1 MTAETLV
8 KRPTRA
14 GSGALGSRSAPGGRR
29 AFGLAIALVALAG
42 SLTNLDAQRR
52 FTLDDVSFLA
62 GCWAGTMGSLDMRE
76 QWTEAAGGVMLGT
89 TRYLR
94 DGIVVDWEFGRL
106 VQDERGVTLWPYP
119 RGEISEHGFPLVRVE
134 GEYVFEN
141 LEHDFPVRI
150 VYVREGEDALHPRIE
165 GHDRAGPNW
174 SLRRSDCP

>member
-1 MTAETLV
+1 MTVV
-8 KRPTRA
+8 KRSPRA
-14 GSGALGSRSAPGGRR
+14 PSGGLWSRSARAGIR
-29 AFGLAIALVALAG
+29 AFGLAIAVVALGG

-165 GHDRAGPNW
+165 GHDGAGPNW